1 LVGYATVLVGTDG
14 SASSLAAVDR
24 AAALAAAEQAQL
36 ILVCVASPVP
46 AATAASTSL
55 AEFGAPRHDQQ
66 VPGADAAV
74 AALGTAAERAERAGV
89 PKVTAVLAE
98 GDPAQA
104 LLGVARE
111 RGADCIVVG
120 NRGINSLSGRLLGS
134 VPADV
139 AYRSPCD
146 VLIVHTDEG
155 VAE

>member
-1 LVGYATVLVGTDG
+1 LGNYATVLVGTDG
-14 SASSLAAVDR
+14 SPSALAAVDR
-24 AAALAAAEQAQL
+24 AASLAAAEQALL
-36 ILVCVASPVP
+36 IVVCVATPVP
-46 AATAASTSL
+46 AGVSC
-55 AEFGAPRHDQQ
+55 AEFGEPRLDQQ

-74 AALGTAAERAERAGV
+74 QALGSAAERADLAGV
-89 PKVTAVLAE
+89 SKVTAVLSE

-104 LLGVARE
+104 LLGVARD

>member
-1 LVGYATVLVGTDG
+1 VGYATVLVGTDG
-14 SASSLAAVDR
+14 SESALTAVDR
-24 AAALAAAEQAQL
+24 AAALAASEQAAL

-46 AATAASTSL
+46 AAAAAPTSYSS
-55 AEFGAPRHDQQ
+55 EFGEPRHDQQ

-111 RGADCIVVG
+111 RSADCIVVG
-120 NRGINSLSGRLLGS
+120 SRGINSLSGRLLGS

-146 VLIVHTDEG
+146 VLIVHTNEG